1 MITRSLLVVVATL
14 VFASPALSQFGQSN
28 NNRLTDLADRLS
40 RESGEFADDT
50 YNNYANGNRNARRD
64 VEAVMVTQQFAGAS
78 RIFYR
83 MAVDRRST
91 SDLRDAFDILR
102 TLGGSIERYNP
113 QRNNWSNLQRL
124 MSDISR
130 ELNYGGPGGGG
141 GQNPDSDRS
150 GRMTWR
156 GRVDD
161 DVRIRIRGGTAE
173 VETLGGTPYSDGQP
187 NFYNSL
193 PYRRV
198 TVRLTNKR
206 GRGEISIEQQPSR
219 ENDYTAVVR
228 IRDTR
233 GGASE
238 YEFELQW

>member
-102 TLGGSIERYNP
+102 TLGSSIERYNP
-113 QRNNWSNLQRL
+113 QRSNWSNLQRL

-130 ELNYGGPGGGG
+130 ELNYGAPGGGG

-173 VETLGGTPYSDGQP
+173 IETLGGTPYNDGQP

>member
-187 NFYNSL
+187 NFSNSL

>member
-102 TLGGSIERYNP
+102 TLGSSIERYNP

-187 NFYNSL
+187 NFSNSL

>member
-113 QRNNWSNLQRL
+113 QRSNWSNLQRL

-187 NFYNSL
+187 NFSNSL